1 MDTNA
6 LTFDSPFAVN
16 LQAHLWDQF
25 VSLTVPEGAV
35 HTVAMPVNQVSAETL
50 TQLAAQPFQGGV
62 NGAALDVTLDGSLDG
77 SVAIAPV
84 GLSQTILAQQFE
96 ETDLGKQVQDA
107 WGNFVESGQIW
118 ALCIGVLFGYMFRT
132 FTGG

>member
-1 MDTNA
+1 MDINA

-16 LQAHLWDQF
+16 LQAHLWEQF

-35 HTVAMPVNQVSAETL
+35 HTVAMPVDQVSAETL

-62 NGAALDVTLDGSLDG
+62 NGVALDGALDG
-77 SVAIAPV
+77 SVAIAPA

-118 ALCIGVLFGYMFRT
+118 ALCIGVIFGYMFRT

>member
-35 HTVAMPVNQVSAETL
+35 HTVAMSANQVSAETL
-50 TQLAAQPFQGGV
+50 TQLAAQPFQGSV
-62 NGAALDVTLDGSLDG
+62 NGAALDGALDGSL
-77 SVAIAPV
+77 AIAPV
-84 GLSQTILAQQFE
+84 GLSQTILVQQFE
-96 ETDLGKQVQDA
+96 ESDLGKQVQDS
-107 WGNFVESGQIW
+107 WNNFVESGQIW
-118 ALCIGVLFGYMFRT
+118 ALLVGVIFGYMFRT